1 MNWFLRMK
9 LAHKLL
15 STFLT
20 CSVLTAIVG
29 VYGLTRISELGGM
42 LKTTYDNNVVSL
54 QNVSTAALKL
64 SSHARTYVRLASIKD
79 PDEAKEN
86 MARAKTYLDSYAKS
100 LQDYRASELSAK
112 EQALLKE
119 LEAQLP
125 AYLAQND
132 KVAQLALS
140 GKFAEA
146 TELSNNEARKVTR
159 VMEDNLTA
167 IIEELGNQAQ
177 ATNDEATAQVGYAKI
192 VSLSV
197 VCVSV
202 VLAIALGLM
211 VTRIISRQLGGEPD
225 YAANLLTKV
234 ANGDL
239 SSEVIVS
246 KDDDSSM
253 LFAVKQMVSRLQQV
267 IDGQRNVVEAA
278 NRGNFDARIEL
289 TGLQGFQ
296 KDMGEG
302 LNQLVTTT
310 GTSINDVVRVMSAV
324 SQGDLTQS
332 IDKPYEGSFGQMKE
346 YVNNT
351 VSKLSQVVTEVNAG
365 AEALAGASEELSSTA
380 QSLSQSA
387 SEQAAGVE
395 ETSASIEEMTASI
408 SQNTENAK
416 VTDGMA
422 TKAAGEATEGGEAV
436 KATVAAMKQI
446 AQKIGII
453 DDIAYQTNLLALN
466 AAIEAARAGE
476 HGKGFA
482 VVAAEVRKLAERSQV
497 AAQEIGTV
505 ASSSVE
511 LAEKAGKLLDEMVPN
526 IRKTSDLVQEITAA
540 SEEQSSGVSQ
550 INSAVSQLSQTTQQ
564 NASSSEELAATA
576 EEMSTQA
583 EQLQQTMAFFKL
595 ALDDG
600 RASGTATSRKL
611 VSNARGKKPLKQ
623 TFGKSASAP
632 TLTYEGLESPDES
645 SFSRF

>member
-1 MNWFLRMK
+1 MK

-15 STFLT
+15 ITFLT
-20 CSVLTAIVG
+20 CSFLTAAVG
-29 VYGLTRISELGGM
+29 VYGLMRISDLGRM
-42 LKTTYDNNVVSL
+42 LSATYDNNVVCLEQISE
-54 QNVSTAALKL
+54 AALKL
-64 SSHARTYVRLASIKD
+64 SSHARTYVRLTATKN
-79 PDEAKEN
+79 PDEAKAT
-86 MARAKTYLDSYAKS
+86 MARGKTYIDGYNKS
-100 LQDYRASELSAK
+100 IQAYRGSVLSAK
-112 EQALLKE
+112 EQTLLKE
-119 LEAQLP
+119 LDAQLP
-125 AYLAQND
+125 VYLAENE

-140 GKFAEA
+140 GKLAEA
-146 TELSNNEARKVTR
+146 SELSNGETRKITR
-159 VMEDNLTA
+159 AMEETLTA
-167 IIEELGNQAQ
+167 IIEELGAQ
-177 ATNDEATAQVGYAKI
+177 AKATNELATAEVSSAKQVT
-192 VSLSV
+192 LSV
-197 VCVSV
+197 VAVSV
-202 VLAIALGLM
+202 VLAIGLGLM

-225 YAANLLTKV
+225 YAAALLTKV

-239 SSEVIVS
+239 STEVIIRHN
-246 KDDDSSM
+246 DDSSM
-253 LFAVKQMVSRLQQV
+253 LFAVKQMVARLKQV

-278 NRGNFDARIEL
+278 NRGNFEARIEL
-289 TGLQGFQ
+289 AGLQGFQ
-296 KDMGEG
+296 KEMGEG

-324 SQGDLTQS
+324 SQGDLTQA
-332 IDKPYEGSFGQMKE
+332 IDKPYQGAFGEMKE

-351 VSKLSQVVTEVNAG
+351 VDKLSQVVTEVNAG
-365 AEALAGASEELSSTA
+365 AESLAGASEELSSTA

-395 ETSASIEEMTASI
+395 ETSASIEQMTASI

-550 INSAVSQLSQTTQQ
+550 INSAVGQLSQTTQQ

-576 EEMSTQA
+576 EEMSSQA
-583 EQLQQTMAFFKL
+583 EQLQQTMSFFKL
-595 ALDDG
+595 ATDG
-600 RASGTATSRKL
+600 DHVSTTAASRKL
-611 VSNARGKKPLKQ
+611 VATARAKKPAKQ
-623 TFGKSASAP
+623 TFSRP
-632 TLTYEGLESPDES
+632 TATRAAAYEGVDAPDES
-645 SFSRF
+645 NFSRF